1 MSLLAEYCKKMK
13 FIYDMSTIQTYLG
26 RKEANFGNTI
36 VESLRK
42 SSREEREMM
51 WWMWERKK
59 WISTMILP
67 KKKNC
72 GNWIAEIG
80 GLKKEKEKKKTELW

>member
-1 MSLLAEYCKKMK
+1 MIMSLLAEYCKKMK
-13 FIYDMSTIQTYLG
+13 FICDMSTIQTYLG

-42 SSREEREMM
+42 SRREERG
-51 WWMWERKK
+51 ERNDVMDVGEKK
-59 WISTMILP
+59 MNFDNDIA

-72 GNWIAEIG
+72 GN
-80 GLKKEKEKKKTELW
+80 